1 MYRCRVMCKWE
12 IVAQRLLRRINC
24 NHKLPLGGLGGF
36 FLILLFLSSCQE
48 SLEERAIRQAK
59 EYTERYCPT
68 PVVNYSR
75 TDSIVF
81 DQKRHVYIYYLSFC
95 GTLDDQKVIDEN
107 RDRITDMLTQSVR
120 ESTGLRNFIEAG
132 FKFEYVCH
140 SEKEPKKVLFRIVI

>member
-1 MYRCRVMCKWE
+1 M
-12 IVAQRLLRRINC
+12 
-24 NHKLPLGGLGGF
+24 
-36 FLILLFLSSCQE
+36 LSSCQE
-48 SLEERAIRQAK
+48 SLEDKAVRQAK

-81 DQKRHVYIYYLSFC
+81 DQNRHVYIYYLSFC
-95 GTLDDQKVIDEN
+95 GMLDDQKVVDEN

>member
-1 MYRCRVMCKWE
+1 MFHSSEGSKVTAPLHLWE
-12 IVAQRLLRRINC
+12 
-24 NHKLPLGGLGGF
+24 GLGVG
-36 FLILLFLSSCQE
+36 ILLFLILFLFSCQE
-48 SLEERAIRQAK
+48 SLEERAVRQAK

-81 DQKRHVYIYYLSFC
+81 DQNRHVYIYYLSFC
-95 GTLDDQKVIDEN
+95 GMLDDQKVVDEN

>member
-1 MYRCRVMCKWE
+1 M
-12 IVAQRLLRRINC
+12 ISFSIN
-24 NHKLPLGGLGGF
+24 NVKKLPVGLLLLLAVGGG
-36 FLILLFLSSCQE
+36 LSSCQE
-48 SLEERAIRQAK
+48 SLADKAARQAK

-81 DQKRHVYIYYLSFC
+81 DKKRNVYIYYLSFC
-95 GTLDDQKVIDEN
+95 DLLDDPKIIEEN

-120 ESTGLRNFIEAG
+120 ESTGLKNFVEAG

-140 SEKEPKKVLFRIVI
+140 SAKEPKKVLFKVNI

>member
-1 MYRCRVMCKWE
+1 MIHSLEDSKT
-12 IVAQRLLRRINC
+12 ITPLRLWA
-24 NHKLPLGGLGGF
+24 GMVVGL
-36 FLILLFLSSCQE
+36 FLFLVVFLSSCQE
-48 SLEERAIRQAK
+48 SLEDRAVRQAK

-95 GTLDDQKVIDEN
+95 DLLDDQKVVDEN
-107 RDRITDMLTQSVR
+107 RERITDMLTQSVR

-132 FKFEYVCH
+132 FRFEYVCH
-140 SEKEPKKVLFRIVI
+140 SAKTPKKVLFRILI